1 MAQREPFGPDLH
13 GLLALARVDGQFVVN
28 PTHSQLET
36 ADLNLLL
43 GGHNTAINMIEVEA
57 KQVSEEVVAEAVQV
71 AHKTVIEVCQMI
83 DELVAMC
90 GKKKEFTVNELDE
103 ELYKEVKAQIGS
115 RLYELKQ
122 IREKS
127 ERNDAVAELFDNV
140 ATQYCTPADANSE
153 ARCEGADA

>member
-1 MAQREPFGPDLH
+1 M
-13 GLLALARVDGQFVVN
+13 ARVDGQFVVN

-43 GGHNTAINMIEVEA
+43 GGHKTAINMIEVDA

-90 GKKKEFTVNELDE
+90 GK
-103 ELYKEVKAQIGS
+103 
-115 RLYELKQ
+115 
-122 IREKS
+122 EKGIH
-127 ERNDAVAELFDNV
+127 R
-140 ATQYCTPADANSE
+140 Q
-153 ARCEGADA
+153 